1 MTITSGGRRVR
12 AHARDDSSGTNDE
25 TIQEIEKAR
34 NDEQPSTLN
43 YNTRHT
49 RVHSHQSVELLL
61 NRFHLAEEIN
71 QRLVTKLA
79 VERLARRF
87 AARSLFAKL

>member
-25 TIQEIEKAR
+25 TFQEIEDAR

-49 RVHSHQSVELLL
+49 RVYSHQSVELLL

-71 QRLVTKLA
+71 ERLVSKLT
-79 VERLARRF
+79 VERLALWF
-87 AARSLFAKL
+87 PARSLFAKF